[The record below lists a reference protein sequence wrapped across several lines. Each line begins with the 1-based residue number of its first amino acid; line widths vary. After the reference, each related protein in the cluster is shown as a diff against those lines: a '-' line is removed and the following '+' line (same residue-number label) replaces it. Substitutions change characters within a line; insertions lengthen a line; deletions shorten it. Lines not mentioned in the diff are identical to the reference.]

1 MRMPNTFKKS
11 IIVALF
17 LTLLLSLTACSDRE
31 IQATSTPRLTATPI
45 PPTRTP
51 FPPSPTPIPVAA
63 EVNGEII
70 PMAVY
75 QSELARYKAAVDREL
90 TPEDKD
96 LVINNL
102 IQLAILAQAARSQG
116 YQVSSADLQS
126 RMEALD
132 TEDQPL
138 DDWLSQYGYTQS
150 RFKESLA
157 RSIAAAWMRD
167 SIISQVPQEM
177 EQIHA
182 QQILLYEKEQAEAV
196 LAELDSGTEFA
207 QLASSYDP
215 QTQGDLGWFPRGY
228 LTMPAL
234 DEIIF
239 DLESGEI
246 SDMIET
252 DIGYHI
258 VKVLEREEDRPLDPE
273 VRQVLQRKELQ
284 EWLERQWNLST
295 ITISIP

>member
-17 LTLLLSLTACSDRE
+17 LTLLLSLPACSDRE

-102 IQLAILAQAARSQG
+102 IQLTILAQAARSQG
-116 YQVSSADLQS
+116 YQVSSEDLQS
-126 RMEALD
+126 RMESLD

-167 SIISQVPQEM
+167 SIISQVPREM

-234 DEIIF
+234 DEVIF